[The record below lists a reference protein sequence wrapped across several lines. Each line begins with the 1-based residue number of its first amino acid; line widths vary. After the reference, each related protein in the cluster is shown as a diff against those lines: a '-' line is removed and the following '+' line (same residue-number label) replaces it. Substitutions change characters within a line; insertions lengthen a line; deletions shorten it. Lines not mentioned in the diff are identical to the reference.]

1 MTKRPVAPK
10 PPPHLPPIP
19 GGFTHLDS
27 VLPSY
32 RSEKFG
38 LAILIDHVDAAQRQF
53 EKRFVV
59 QHIVAD
65 TVMTDHW
72 NEVLQII
79 SKAEDDLLSWNAEK
93 HLFEKP

>member
-1 MTKRPVAPK
+1 
-10 PPPHLPPIP
+10 
-19 GGFTHLDS
+19 
-27 VLPSY
+27 
-32 RSEKFG
+32 
-38 LAILIDHVDAAQRQF
+38 LAICIDHVDPAQRQF

-59 QHIVAD
+59 QHVVAD
-65 TVMTDHW
+65 TVKTDDW